1 MNLMR
6 QLAHFVVEADVAT
19 LPSLDRDILRR
30 HACDTM
36 VARVLGGLSE
46 EGLRLRKVF
55 AGTGSEGIAGIAAL
69 VRMTEMDDIHTGA
82 NVTPSSVTV
91 PTAFCLYPSSDR
103 DPRRL
108 ENAIYVGTELLVRF
122 AMGMDGARALFLGF
136 WPTRSGATLGAC
148 ATACR
153 ILGLT
158 IDQTEQAL
166 SLAVMTS
173 AGRSGRFLREPSG
186 RWIVFA
192 NAVATGLRMAYAARE
207 GFNGA
212 ANSPDGAWIS
222 AALGLEFD
230 AAELTTG
237 LGTRSV
243 FPDMSLKPYAT
254 ARQALGAT
262 EAMRDLMR
270 DGLDP
275 TRVQRVIVRVPT
287 SHRGMIAQS
296 LDPRARGTAFV
307 SGACQVATAALMPDA
322 LYDIE
327 RRDVLENHAIAA
339 FASRVEIV
347 GDPTL
352 DHDFPRIWAARVDAV
367 TPEGTV
373 SRFIENAPGSPGAR
387 LTEADLHEKALRALG
402 FFGQA
407 ARADELIGLAPTLFT
422 NEASAAEAARVF
434 LNG

>member
-6 QLAHFVVEADVAT
+6 QLAHFVIEADVAA
-19 LPSLDRDILRR
+19 LPPLDRDILRR

-46 EGLRLRKVF
+46 EGARLQKVF
-55 AGTGSEGIAGIAAL
+55 AGTGAEGIAGIAAL

-91 PTAFCLYPSSDR
+91 PVAFCLYPKSGR
-103 DPRRL
+103 DSRQL

-153 ILGLT
+153 LLGLS

-166 SLAVMTS
+166 SLAVMS
-173 AGRSGRFLREPSG
+173 GAGRSGRFLREPSG

-192 NAVATGLRMAYAARE
+192 NAVATGLRMADAALE

-212 ANSPDGAWIS
+212 ENAPDAAWIS
-222 AALGLEFD
+222 AALALDFD
-230 AAELTTG
+230 AAELTTD
-237 LGTRSV
+237 LGIRSV
-243 FPDMSLKPYAT
+243 FQDLSLKPYAT

-262 EAMRDLMR
+262 EAMRELVR

-275 TRVQRVIVRVPT
+275 ARAEKVVVRVPT
-287 SHRGMIAQS
+287 SHRSMIAQS
-296 LDPRARGTAFV
+296 LDPRARGSAFV
-307 SGACQVATAALMPDA
+307 SGACQVATAALMPEA
-322 LYDIE
+322 LYDVE
-327 RRDVLENHAIAA
+327 RRDVLANPAIAA
-339 FASRVEIV
+339 FAARVEIV
-347 GDPTL
+347 GDPKL
-352 DHDFPRIWAARVDAV
+352 DEKFPRIWAARVDAA
-367 TPEGTV
+367 TADGTV
-373 SRFIENAPGSPGAR
+373 SRFIEHAPGSPGAR
-387 LTEADLHEKALRALG
+387 MTEADLHEKARRALA

-407 ARADELIGLAPTLFT
+407 DRADHLMGLTPTLFKDDT
-422 NEASAAEAARVF
+422 SASRAAGIF
-434 LNG
+434 LTG